1 VSSTVGDLVDRIF
14 REYLEPADA
23 VESYSYLT
31 GAISSTGQTTFNYE
45 EDMFSSEEEDALGA
59 GAIVEIG
66 QELMFSKSLN
76 VVTNEV
82 TVQRGARGT
91 TATTH
96 DAGSIVKITPAFA
109 RKNVYDAVSDQIKN
123 LYPTLF
129 ATETLELT
137 ASTGYK
143 LLGTHGTDGDKYN
156 YLITPLK
163 AISQYTDWQ
172 SGSDETGLK
181 YQGVAIEMIDLP
193 NPFVYTDDTSTQRT
207 KTYTTGPDVVHAV
220 QFVGISAGHTVYVTF
235 KKKFV
240 EPTNESTTLASIGL
254 ETEYE
259 PIVMAGAAAQMLV
272 GKDIKQINAA
282 YITDQISVQ
291 NAPVGSSNTIS
302 SSLLRYQQLLIQ
314 QARSNLRSKY
324 PEPVQLNSILYP
336 T

>member
-1 VSSTVGDLVDRIF
+1 VSTTIGDLVDRIY
-14 REYLEPADA
+14 REYLEPVDT

-31 GAISSTGQTTFNYE
+31 GNIASAGTGTFNYE
-45 EDMFSSEEEDALGA
+45 ENLFSTEEEDALGA
-59 GAIVEIG
+59 GAIIEIG

-96 DAGSIVKITPAFA
+96 SAGDLIRIAPTFP
-109 RKNVYDAVSDQIKN
+109 RKNVFEAVSDQIKN

-129 ATETLELT
+129 ATETIELT

-143 LLGTHGTDGDKYN
+143 LLGNHGSDQDSYN

-172 SGSDETGLK
+172 AGSDQTGLK
-181 YQGVAIEMIDLP
+181 YNGVAIEMIDLP
-193 NPFVYTDDTSTQRT
+193 NPFTYTDDTQTSRT

-235 KKKFV
+235 KKKFLA
-240 EPTNESTTLASIGL
+240 PTSEATTLASIGL

-259 PIVMAGAAAQMLV
+259 PIIMAGAAAQMLV
-272 GKDIKQINAA
+272 GKDIKQVDAA
-282 YITDQISVQ
+282 FITEQIAAA
-291 NAPVGSSNTIS
+291 NYPVGSSKTIS
-302 SSLLRYQQLLIQ
+302 SSLLGYQQLLIQ